1 MNKWFA
7 CLFVTASQVATT
19 TGVTAAMIGEQAM
32 LVQQGKIEH
41 ATTTGVTAAMIG
53 KQAMLVQQGEIEH
66 PKANGS
72 HTAFSP
78 AQPPNTTCP
87 YGIQI
92 NSGRLIPQKGGY
104 TLSGLG
110 TATIGIEFNATAIS
124 KDDMEKVDEFMMSAL
139 SASEYERYKGQ
150 VETSAA
156 DVWSLFGLASDG
168 SDASASAKETHDAM
182 SGFGLSEKQQQ
193 EILEK
198 IAGFTAKPSTF
209 KKSATVTNP
218 WPYQVNFQML
228 YYAFVG
234 NIKIGQH
241 QDSKEYI
248 GGLEARAIGSHRLH
262 SIKNLSRIA
271 SARLRMR
278 AARSLF

>member
-1 MNKWFA
+1 MNKWLA
-7 CLFVTASQVATT
+7 LLFVTASQVAIATT
-19 TGVTAAMIGEQAM
+19 TNVTAAMMIGTQAM
-32 LVQQGKIEH
+32 LVQQG
-41 ATTTGVTAAMIG
+41 
-53 KQAMLVQQGEIEH
+53 EH

-92 NSGRLIPQKGGY
+92 NSGRLIPQTGGLSHNGRF
-104 TLSGLG
+104 TLPAHSSV
-110 TATIGIEFNATAIS
+110 TINIDFNATAIS
-124 KDDMEKVDEFMMSAL
+124 LDDTAEVNEFMISAL
-139 SASEYERYKGQ
+139 SASEYERYYGQ
-150 VETSAA
+150 AEPSAA
-156 DVWSLFGLASDG
+156 NVWSLFGLASDG

-234 NIKIGQH
+234 NIKVGQH

-262 SIKNLSRIA
+262 SIKNSSRIA

>member
-1 MNKWFA
+1 MKWLA
-7 CLFVTASQVATT
+7 RLLVTASQVATT
-19 TGVTAAMIGEQAM
+19 TGVTAAMIG
-32 LVQQGKIEH
+32 
-41 ATTTGVTAAMIG
+41 T
-53 KQAMLVQQGEIEH
+53 QAMLVQQGEIEH

-193 EILEK
+193 KILEM
-198 IAGFTAKPSTF
+198 IAGFKAKQSNF
-209 KKSATVTNP
+209 KWKFTLENKGNSLIP
-218 WPYQVNFQML
+218 LQVQM
-228 YYAFVG
+228 YVYAFVG
-234 NIKIGQH
+234 NITIGQH
-241 QDSKEYI
+241 QNYKEYI
-248 GGLEARAIGSHRLH
+248 GGPTWRTWPPV
-262 SIKNLSRIA
+262 KNSSGIA

-278 AARSLF
+278 AAPSLF